1 MPSTLKGLIV
11 GLGVLALAAAG
22 AAQAETVSKCDA
34 AQYKEAGKKV
44 FCLMKVNMKAAK
56 KGEAPDA
63 AAIAK
68 CQAKFL
74 DKCVTAEGKLDC
86 TGVPAGNC
94 PAIEAVADAAH
105 TNLVAAVL
113 SPSGAFMDL
122 TGGVLD

>member
-1 MPSTLKGLIV
+1 MPSRLKGLIV

-22 AAQAETVSKCDA
+22 TAQAQTVSKCDA

-56 KGEAPDA
+56 KGEAPDG

-74 DKCVTAEGKLDC
+74 DKCVSAEGKLDC
-86 TGVPAGNC
+86 TGVIGNC
-94 PAIEAVADAAH
+94 QAIEDVADTAH
-105 TNLVAAVL
+105 ANLVAEVL

>member
-1 MPSTLKGLIV
+1 MPSTVRGIIV

-22 AAQAETVSKCDA
+22 AAQAQTVSKCDA

-56 KGEAPDA
+56 KGELPDA
-63 AAIAK
+63 AAITK
-68 CQAKFL
+68 CQTKFL
-74 DKCVTAEGKLDC
+74 DKCVKAEGKNDC
-86 TGVPAGNC
+86 TGTVGNC
-94 PAIEAVADAAH
+94 PAIEAVADTAH

-113 SPSGAFMDL
+113 SPSGAFIDL

>member
-1 MPSTLKGLIV
+1 MPSRLRGLIV

-22 AAQAETVSKCDA
+22 AAQAQTVSKCDA

-56 KGEAPDA
+56 KGELPDA

-68 CQAKFL
+68 CEAKFL
-74 DKCVTAEGKLDC
+74 EKCVKAEDKDDC
-86 TGVPAGNC
+86 TGTLGNC
-94 PAIEAVADAAH
+94 PAIEVVADAARDD
-105 TNLVAAVL
+105 LVAAVL

>member
-1 MPSTLKGLIV
+1 MPSTLRGLIV

-22 AAQAETVSKCDA
+22 TAQAQTVSKCDA

-56 KGEAPDA
+56 TGTLPDA

-74 DKCVTAEGKLDC
+74 DKCVKAEGKLDC
-86 TGVPAGNC
+86 TGTIGNC
-94 PAIEAVADAAH
+94 PAIEVVADAAH
-105 TNLVAAVL
+105 DDLVAAVL